1 MEHLMPFIWLGLA
14 VVLGIVEISTA
25 QLVSIWFVI
34 GAFVTAICSATFLR
48 EYVLLQVILFI
59 AVSAIALL
67 LTRPLVRKLKSFD
80 KTKTNSD
87 RNIGKT
93 AIVISDID
101 NTLATGL
108 VEVDGSRW
116 SARSSTG
123 AKIPSGTT
131 VKVEE
136 IQGVKLIVTPAVNS
150 ESED

>member
-1 MEHLMPFIWLGLA
+1 MPFIWLGLA
-14 VVLGIVEISTA
+14 VVLGIIEISTA

-59 AVSAIALL
+59 AISAIALL

>member
-1 MEHLMPFIWLGLA
+1 MEQVMPFIWIGIALI
-14 VVLGIVEISTA
+14 LGIIEISTA

-34 GAFVTAICSATFLR
+34 GAFVTAICSATFMR
-48 EYVLLQVILFI
+48 DYIFLQIVMFV
-59 AVSAIALL
+59 AVSAVALL
-67 LTRPLVRKLKSFD
+67 LTRPLVRKLKNFD

-87 RNIGKT
+87 KNIGKT

-123 AKIPSGTT
+123 AKIMAGST

-136 IQGVKLIVTPAVNS
+136 IQGVKLIVSPIVNT